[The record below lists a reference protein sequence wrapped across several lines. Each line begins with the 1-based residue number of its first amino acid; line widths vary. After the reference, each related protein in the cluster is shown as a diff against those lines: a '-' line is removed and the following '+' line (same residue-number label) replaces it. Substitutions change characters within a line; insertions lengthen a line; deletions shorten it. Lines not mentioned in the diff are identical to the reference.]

1 MLEVVLAKF
10 IIMRTILTVLRKN
23 GSVLINLSLSSA
35 YKLEVQLTKSPAGDV
50 PEKLFFFFCRLR
62 QAMSNVSPSLL
73 TSVLITNIMKTFLEN
88 VECEQ

>member
-35 YKLEVQLTKSPAGDV
+35 YKSGGTGDKASCRDAASPRKTLFPSFAAVGS
-50 PEKLFFFFCRLR
+50 KL
-62 QAMSNVSPSLL
+62 
-73 TSVLITNIMKTFLEN
+73 
-88 VECEQ
+88 